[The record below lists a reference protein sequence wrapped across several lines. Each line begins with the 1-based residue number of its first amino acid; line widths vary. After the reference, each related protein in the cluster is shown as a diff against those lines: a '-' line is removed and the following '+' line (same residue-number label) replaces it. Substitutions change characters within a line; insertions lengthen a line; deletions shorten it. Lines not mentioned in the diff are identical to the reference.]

1 MPENGWPLPINNVV
15 WCCQMWFLLLLLLRI
30 AQKKFMKYFLLIRGA
45 SHSKSF
51 NRCQIRLYF
60 RNKRFCNFKI
70 TKMLYKF
77 AFLFTIF
84 CIKTIN
90 LKWLGTW
97 LVICYQDALCRYVA
111 CFRYKRGA
119 MVVGETIFIS
129 EQFEG
134 VITYVHQWA
143 KNCKMIWNI

>member
-1 MPENGWPLPINNVV
+1 MAGLSRSIM
-15 WCCQMWFLLLLLLRI
+15 WCCQMWFLLLLLRI

-84 CIKTIN
+84 LYQNNQFKMTWHMTSNLLPRCSMQNVDMQHVLDIK
-90 LKWLGTW
+90 
-97 LVICYQDALCRYVA
+97 
-111 CFRYKRGA
+111 GA

-134 VITYVHQWA
+134 VIILTYIIVG
-143 KNCKMIWNI
+143 